1 MLSTLADQNRQT
13 SSPGFQTLPLLPS
26 MTSLQS
32 VWGSCS
38 NDNLTWPI
46 QDLMQQPKL
55 CWLIDFWIPLCF
67 IQMSCPS
74 APQKKC
80 QKMSNLILGSCYL
93 SATPSSFQ
101 RPERPVPICLSC
113 FQHRLSQTRPWS
125 DKIRSWCCCSWASQS
140 PGIRY
145 KICKQLEIYKF
156 NGFTT
161 NLLSHAFVKV
171 LIIDSCTSKSQ
182 RSTLPFLSPS
192 FTFTWDVRSLSTRY
206 PLAEMLG
213 TSHPTVHIFPTQ
225 SPGSRVPPLHLPQT
239 TLPR

>member
-1 MLSTLADQNRQT
+1 
-13 SSPGFQTLPLLPS
+13 
-26 MTSLQS
+26 MTSTSICLRLLQQWQPDLANPRPHATTQ
-32 VWGSCS
+32 VA
-38 NDNLTWPI
+38 LTHWFLDPFV
-46 QDLMQQPKL
+46 LHLNVLSFYPPPK
-55 CWLIDFWIPLCF
+55 
-67 IQMSCPS
+67 
-74 APQKKC
+74 KKVSKDV
-80 QKMSNLILGSCYL
+80 QTNSRLSL

-161 NLLSHAFVKV
+161 NLLSPAFVKV

-192 FTFTWDVRSLSTRY
+192 FTFTWDVRSLFNQVPFGRT
-206 PLAEMLG
+206 MLG
-213 TSHPTVHIFPTQ
+213 TSHPTVHIFPTIQ
-225 SPGSRVPPLHLPQT
+225 SPGWRVPPLHLRLT